1 MLNKIKDL
9 MAAARHDADRRKLQI
24 FKRAGGA
31 TAFFLVMMLVFDAS
45 SFFGF
50 CYLLSGV
57 IFATLMCW
65 EPYYDTL
72 PKKVVLGEDETHVY
86 KGYGF
91 FVQYPKLD
99 TTKDRYITT
108 FYYMPY
114 NHLAWKIS
122 SIEFVMLFALVRHRK
137 SYFAGLLRA
146 LFGWRETTA
155 ILAKEMIDHL
165 IDLSK
170 EKDRDPK
177 EPMQALVSSM
187 AIGLNTLR
195 VEPKEVKEFAI
206 EYVCEMVIAQRRQ
219 QDAQ

>member
-1 MLNKIKDL
+1 MWNNLKEIAIRVRRDSDK
-9 MAAARHDADRRKLQI
+9 RKLQI
-24 FKRAGGA
+24 LRRAGGA
-31 TAFFLVMMLVFDAS
+31 TALFFILMVSFDTS
-45 SFFGF
+45 GFFGF

-65 EPYYDTL
+65 EPYHDTL
-72 PKKVVLGEDETHVY
+72 PKKVVLGNHDTHVY

-91 FVQYPKLD
+91 FVHYPKLD

-122 SIEFVMLFALVRHRK
+122 NIEFVLMFALVKYRK
-137 SYFAGLLRA
+137 SYFGGLIRA
-146 LFGWRETTA
+146 LLGWRETTA
-155 ILAKEMIDHL
+155 ILQKSMVDHL
-165 IDLSK
+165 VDFSNEK
-170 EKDRDPK
+170 ESNLK
-177 EPMQALVSSM
+177 EPMQALVSNM

-195 VEPKEVKEFAI
+195 VEPKEVKEFAL
-206 EYVCEMVIAQRRQ
+206 EYVRETIIATRGQ